1 MTKVV
6 HAVDT
11 VLKWFLASLMA
22 AIVLVVSW
30 QVISR
35 FVLNAPSS
43 ITEELSRT
51 LLIWIGM
58 VGAAFAYR
66 TGQHLG
72 LDILTRKLPLAW
84 QQRLAPPVLRRG
96 RGRAWLDE
104 YTRHRRRP
112 PLSRQVVGAGP
123 DHRLRAF
130 LHPSGRRFP
139 RGVEVRQARRADLP
153 RGARNQPRL
162 RRYPR
167 LRQVRQLG

>member
-66 TGQHLG
+66 TGVHLG
-72 LDILTRKLPLAW
+72 LDIVTQKFSPAIQRHLAMVLTASVVIFAIAVMVIGGGNLVALTYELNQMSAALNIKMAYIYV
-84 QQRLAPPVLRRG
+84 AV
-96 RGRAWLDE
+96 
-104 YTRHRRRP
+104 
-112 PLSRQVVGAGP
+112 PLSGVLIAFYGICQLYFMACNKPTPVVEGM
-123 DHRLRAF
+123 
-130 LHPSGRRFP
+130 
-139 RGVEVRQARRADLP
+139 Q
-153 RGARNQPRL
+153 
-162 RRYPR
+162 
-167 LRQVRQLG
+167 

>member
-66 TGQHLG
+66 TGVHLG
-72 LDILTRKLPLAW
+72 LDIVTQKFSPPVQR
-84 QQRLAPPVLRRG
+84 RLALLLTAAVVIFAIAVMVVGGGNLV
-96 RGRAWLDE
+96 ALTYE
-104 YTRHRRRP
+104 LNQMSAALNIKMAYIYIAV
-112 PLSRQVVGAGP
+112 PLSGV
-123 DHRLRAF
+123 LIAF
-130 LHPSGRRFP
+130 Y
-139 RGVEVRQARRADLP
+139 GVCQLYYLAANKP
-153 RGARNQPRL
+153 MQP
-162 RRYPR
+162 
-167 LRQVRQLG
+167 VEGMH

>member
-11 VLKWFLASLMA
+11 VLKWFLAALMA
-22 AIVLVVSW
+22 TIVLVVSW

-66 TGQHLG
+66 TGVHLG
-72 LDILTRKLPLAW
+72 LDIVTQKFPKAVQRHLAMVLTTSV
-84 QQRLAPPVLRRG
+84 VLFAIAVMVVG
-96 RGRAWLDE
+96 GGNLVALTYELNQMSAALDIKMA
-104 YTRHRRRP
+104 YIYIAV
-112 PLSRQVVGAGP
+112 PLSG
-123 DHRLRAF
+123 LLIAF
-130 LHPSGRRFP
+130 Y
-139 RGVEVRQARRADLP
+139 GVCQLYYLAANKP
-153 RGARNQPRL
+153 MQP
-162 RRYPR
+162 
-167 LRQVRQLG
+167 VEGMH

>member
-66 TGQHLG
+66 TGVHLG
-72 LDILTRKLPLAW
+72 LDIVTQKFPKAVQRHLAMVLTTSV
-84 QQRLAPPVLRRG
+84 VLFAIAVMVVG
-96 RGRAWLDE
+96 GGNLVALTYE
-104 YTRHRRRP
+104 LNQMSAALNIKMAYIYIAV
-112 PLSRQVVGAGP
+112 PLSGA
-123 DHRLRAF
+123 LIAF
-130 LHPSGRRFP
+130 Y
-139 RGVEVRQARRADLP
+139 GVCQLYYLVANKP
-153 RGARNQPRL
+153 MQP
-162 RRYPR
+162 
-167 LRQVRQLG
+167 VEGMH